1 MRVWPRR
8 LLILLFILFWL
19 AVMLFPTLAVVLAR
33 NGQLQLGDTDGR
45 HWRLFLLQEADFE
58 GLGLERARPVAP
70 PLSAPSA
77 SCTQTTVSYWLWA
90 GEGQGAN
97 YCRCIDADSGADLP
111 DVPPACQTP

>member
-8 LLILLFILFWL
+8 ILIALLLVVFL

-33 NGQLQLGDTDGR
+33 NGQIQLGDSDGR

-70 PLSAPSA
+70 PLSAPGA
-77 SCTQTTVSYWLWA
+77 ACRQTTVSYWLWV
-90 GEGQGAN
+90 GEGQGSQ
-97 YCRCIDADSGADLP
+97 YCQCFDGGGASLP
-111 DVPPACQTP
+111 DTPPACQTP